1 LNVVTENNAGTG
13 VRAGRARLPVATVQL
28 LERLVGGDAVV
39 EEQVLRFIAH
49 QYGAKSLVYLS
60 AKVAN
65 EIRKRPAHFL
75 RAAKRYCEPELNF

>member
-1 LNVVTENNAGTG
+1 
-13 VRAGRARLPVATVQL
+13 
-28 LERLVGGDAVV
+28 VGGDPVV

-49 QYGAKSLVYLS
+49 QYGARSLVYLPP
-60 AKVAN
+60 KVAN